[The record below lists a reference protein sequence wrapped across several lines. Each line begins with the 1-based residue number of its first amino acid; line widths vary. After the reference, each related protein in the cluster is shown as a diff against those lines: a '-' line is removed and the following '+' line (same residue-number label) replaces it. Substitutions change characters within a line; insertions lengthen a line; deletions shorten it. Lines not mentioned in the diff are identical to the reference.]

1 MIDKKITFVFGS
13 GRKNKIE
20 SEKNYAKEF
29 FYSYF
34 DLKKK
39 YVDTNL
45 IEFNDNNRNRLLINI
60 DKLLRKLSGLSFFT
74 NSIIKGENYK
84 VLKNSDIVIATNDR
98 IGLSVLPMIKL
109 IKIRKQMKFCV
120 IVMGLFSNRP
130 KNKSRLK
137 LQNTFLST
145 LLKTA
150 DEFIFLGKP
159 ELMEASDKYPEFKE
173 KFTFIPFSIDETYW
187 KGQVKD
193 FSDREGILFIG
204 NDSHR
209 DYKFSIDLANK
220 MPNINFTFI
229 TSQINEI
236 DVLSENVSLI
246 EGKWNNQKL
255 SDENLREIYNNSK
268 LVIVP
273 LKNSLQPSGQSVT
286 LQSMAMGTPV
296 LITMTDG
303 FWDLENYKNN
313 ENIVFLNENTLNEW
327 VEKIESIYYD
337 SNKLKK
343 ISESGKSTIMKEYKI
358 ENFTNNLEK
367 LISK

>member
-39 YVDTNL
+39 YVGTNI

-109 IKIRKQMKFCV
+109 IKIKKKMKFCV

-137 LQNTFLST
+137 LQNIFLST

-236 DVLSENVSLI
+236 DVLSENVSLSVNI
-246 EGKWNNQKL
+246 EKRFL
-255 SDENLREIYNNSK
+255 Y
-268 LVIVP
+268 
-273 LKNSLQPSGQSVT
+273 
-286 LQSMAMGTPV
+286 
-296 LITMTDG
+296 
-303 FWDLENYKNN
+303 LE
-313 ENIVFLNENTLNEW
+313 
-327 VEKIESIYYD
+327 S
-337 SNKLKK
+337 
-343 ISESGKSTIMKEYKI
+343 
-358 ENFTNNLEK
+358 FT
-367 LISK
+367 